1 MHKSLLQ
8 HARDRDADVRTGDS
22 GLGRV
27 LGAGEGETVEALGS
41 W

>member
-8 HARDRDADVRTGDS
+8 HARDAGVRTGDS